1 MVSPTTP
8 EGGPP
13 SHDELLAIDRDGVK
27 VWAHCGR
34 LVTLVSVSGDI
45 DISNVDRVKT
55 YITRS
60 VLVGNSML
68 LDMSCLDF
76 IAVQGIS
83 LLINVENTCR
93 SVGLPWALVASRAVE
108 WVLRYSQQRDA
119 LPVANS
125 VPEAMRYFNHLA
137 YAQARPRR
145 ACGLLPMPATTS
157 RVSR

>member
-34 LVTLVSVSGDI
+34 LVTVVSVSGDI
-45 DISNVDRVKT
+45 DISNIDGVKA

-68 LDMSCLDF
+68 LDMSYVDF

-83 LLINVENTCR
+83 LLITVENTCR
-93 SVGLPWALVASRAVE
+93 SIGLPWALVASRAVE
-108 WVLRYSQQRDA
+108 RVLRYSKQRDA

-125 VPEAMRYFNHLA
+125 VPEAMQYFAHLA
-137 YAQARPRR
+137 YVQARPRR
-145 ACGLLPMPATTS
+145 ARGLLPMPATTS
-157 RVSR
+157 GDSR

>member
-13 SHDELLAIDRDGVK
+13 PQDELLAIDRDGVK

-34 LVTLVSVSGDI
+34 LVTVVSVSGDI
-45 DISNVDRVKT
+45 DISNIDRVKA

-68 LDMSCLDF
+68 LDMSCVDF

-83 LLINVENTCR
+83 LLLTVENTCR
-93 SVGLPWALVASRAVE
+93 SIGLPWALVTSRAVE
-108 WVLRYSQQRDA
+108 RVLRYSKQRDA

-125 VPEAMRYFNHLA
+125 VPEAMQYFAHLA
-137 YAQARPRR
+137 YVQARPRR
-145 ACGLLPMPATTS
+145 ARGLLPMPATTS
-157 RVSR
+157 GDSR